1 MSDQTESDKTT
12 DHNLAADNSAA
23 DSTASASSLSQ
34 PEVAAPDYQRFV
46 YRLADPQSPTGLDRI
61 VVFTNEDATNSTGTG
76 LSYEVTDIRGTLD
89 GVSFNDP
96 ISNGG
101 TYVNPPDGLFYDN
114 AIFTGSAEGIG
125 GSLHGL
131 DNAGLDFTVGGTEY
145 NLFSSNGVY
154 SLDNTVPGG
163 LNVDNVTLNSTNAP
177 CFCPGTMVATPD
189 GDVAVETLA
198 AGDVVLTAAGD
209 VKFVRWVGRRA
220 VAMRFADPIT
230 AMPVRIRAG
239 ALADN
244 VPVRDSLLSPCH
256 AVLVDGVLAQAG
268 ALVNGTS
275 IVRETA
281 MPETFTYYHVEL
293 ADHAL
298 ILADGMPAETF
309 IDNIDRMAFDNWAE
323 HEALVGTDAEIVAMD
338 YPRAKS
344 ARQVPAT
351 IRARLAERAGVAVQ
365 AAA

>member
-1 MSDQTESDKTT
+1 MSDKLESDKSTS
-12 DHNLAADNSAA
+12 HLAADNSAS
-23 DSTASASSLSQ
+23 DNTATSLAFQ
-34 PEVAAPDYQRFV
+34 PETTAPDYQRFV
-46 YRLADPQSPTGLDRI
+46 YRLADPQSPTGADRI
-61 VVFTNEDATNSTGTG
+61 VVFTTADATNSTGKG
-76 LSYEVTDIRGTLD
+76 LSYAITDIRGTLD
-89 GVSFNDP
+89 GVDFNDR

-101 TYVNPPDGLFYDN
+101 TIVNDGPFTYDN
-114 AIFTGSAEGIG
+114 AVFTGNPEGEQ
-125 GSLHGL
+125 GSLHGI
-131 DNAGLDFTVGGTEY
+131 DYDGFDFNVGGVEY
-145 NLFSSNGVY
+145 NLFSNNGVY

-163 LNVDNVTLNSTNAP
+163 YNVDNVTLNSTNAP

-220 VAMRFADPIT
+220 VATRFADPIT
-230 AMPVRIRAG
+230 SMPVRIRAG
-239 ALADN
+239 ALAHN
-244 VPVRDSLLSPCH
+244 VPVRDSLISPCH
-256 AVLVDGVLAQAG
+256 AVLVDGVLVQAG
-268 ALVNGTS
+268 ALLNGTS

-309 IDNIDRMAFDNWAE
+309 IDNIDRMAFDNWEE
-323 HEALVGTDAEIVAMD
+323 HAALAGSDAEIVAMD

-344 ARQVPAT
+344 ARQVPAA
-351 IRARLAERAGVAVQ
+351 IRARLAERAGTAVQ